1 MDDEELTQDIL
12 DQFDLICTQQQ
23 LQNVNVSN
31 VSVDR
36 FSSLVLRGN
45 APEFS
50 NDVQS
55 SLSRTSSLDRRKVKN
70 PEAFADR
77 TVESPAVIER
87 LNREVASLREEL
99 YMKLGELATLK
110 DSSSRT
116 NALKSDAI
124 VRLENSLACQREEF
138 QRKISELTAQL
149 ASKEADYR
157 TVTTELTLVREQFSN
172 VRLPVAQDRSNDF
185 SPASQ
190 LIASMVTSPFGS
202 ATPNGMPN
210 KAHQPSFGSPS
221 NDHLPAP
228 VTPVPSRRRPLMGGT
243 WRLDHLNRCDPT
255 NRTYV
260 TPRYHEE
267 PSMQQALPINTV
279 ESTQYCQ
286 QEGEGIP
293 RKRRRQNRSF
303 SGSPVVSEIDDR
315 VKPMVDTA
323 VETDPLMQ
331 ALPTSSVGPLRCR
344 SNVLRFGLAYSGCF
358 TEPSGLHGLASS
370 LLSINMTALN
380 TDSEILARNKENVA
394 PLTVNGRSPIAT
406 DVPSTNIFSDVLDT
420 DDYLFGLSSLVSGD
434 CDGTFGSYE
443 KEITQNELGA
453 ITKKALNAVPHLLKN
468 IEKSIQSLSALRW
481 KREPSPLDPSGDTDK
496 SCAQRMEEIGQPP
509 KLNPSV
515 LCPTD
520 DGGISYLG
528 EDPFAGAPASQ
539 MVAPLINPPSRSGFS
554 RSPANPFHTPGQ
566 LFLSAPADFHSVV
579 TADSSQTN
587 STLPLP
593 LPVRTSLEQG
603 IRGLKRIQCLLKA
616 LQSWRLSSS
625 GEPNNNHSSVHT
637 DLQML
642 SVTISDLITR
652 LVNGLAEFILWRFLQ
667 NSLPSH
673 SVVSSN
679 IHVLPYQQSATQSQS
694 GFQLSSAGLNSAQPD
709 SSIPEEIGHYLTR
722 LSEMSLNLAALAAC
736 CVDSVKSETESNS
749 AKFEWKLSPV
759 NCMIIAV
766 GISYSSEIDRGA
778 GNPVE
783 MSDWHLSS
791 TSNEGS
797 KEILFV
803 QLLRYM
809 LSRGHWDL
817 GHQDLDWST
826 QWLGGPTCTSRGE
839 ISAMASFSKKDIV
852 LAFHDLGVVKFGEF
866 RLKSGVLSPIYLDL
880 RLIISVPQLMCMAVQ
895 ENLPMVMCRKEAKSY
910 GTKQLVEGTW
920 KPGQQCLVIED
931 VITSGSSLAGV
942 VEAPVAPQ
950 SIAFYPRMK
959 AKLDQL
965 IQSKSTQLCVA
976 IDTNDSTYLLKMA
989 DKLGPKICA
998 LKLHLDILQFDCSP
1012 DPFIDQLRGLATKH
1026 GFLIVEDRKL
1036 ADIGQTV
1043 FNQLHY
1049 GIFHIA
1055 EWCDLVTVHGLP
1067 GPGIF
1072 DAFRKI
1078 NARLAEKGDS
1088 AHHVGALVV
1097 AQLSSKDNLADVAY
1111 GTRCVEM
1118 CKSHTDIVAGFVTQN
1133 PVMPAGF
1140 TTASFYYW
1148 VPGVRTDTM
1157 TDQLGQNYAC
1167 PSKVLK
1173 RFPTNSSG
1181 QTNVIMIVGRGITE
1195 ALEPVAAAEEYRK
1208 ASISSQ

>member
-1 MDDEELTQDIL
+1 M
-12 DQFDLICTQQQ
+12 
-23 LQNVNVSN
+23 LQ
-31 VSVDR
+31 
-36 FSSLVLRGN
+36 
-45 APEFS
+45 
-50 NDVQS
+50 
-55 SLSRTSSLDRRKVKN
+55 
-70 PEAFADR
+70 
-77 TVESPAVIER
+77 
-87 LNREVASLREEL
+87 VASLREEL

-468 IEKSIQSLSALRW
+468 IEKSIQLVFLVFTIDEDPEEFEVYIHHPCTFPYALRESLSALRW

-539 MVAPLINPPSRSGFS
+539 MVAPLINPPSRSACAGFHNEPDFPYRLNKQSSSCFS

-839 ISAMASFSKKDIV
+839 ISGLFWPPILNLVLGIKLPQHSDWTRSGQKLISFFPFPISPKFSSFVAVLTARNDIV
-852 LAFHDLGVVKFGEF
+852 WPD
-866 RLKSGVLSPIYLDL
+866 SCP
-880 RLIISVPQLMCMAVQ
+880 C
-895 ENLPMVMCRKEAKSY
+895 
-910 GTKQLVEGTW
+910 
-920 KPGQQCLVIED
+920 
-931 VITSGSSLAGV
+931 
-942 VEAPVAPQ
+942 
-950 SIAFYPRMK
+950 K
-959 AKLDQL
+959 AQ
-965 IQSKSTQLCVA
+965 
-976 IDTNDSTYLLKMA
+976 
-989 DKLGPKICA
+989 
-998 LKLHLDILQFDCSP
+998 
-1012 DPFIDQLRGLATKH
+1012 
-1026 GFLIVEDRKL
+1026 
-1036 ADIGQTV
+1036 
-1043 FNQLHY
+1043 
-1049 GIFHIA
+1049 
-1055 EWCDLVTVHGLP
+1055 
-1067 GPGIF
+1067 
-1072 DAFRKI
+1072 
-1078 NARLAEKGDS
+1078 
-1088 AHHVGALVV
+1088 
-1097 AQLSSKDNLADVAY
+1097 
-1111 GTRCVEM
+1111 
-1118 CKSHTDIVAGFVTQN
+1118 
-1133 PVMPAGF
+1133 
-1140 TTASFYYW
+1140 
-1148 VPGVRTDTM
+1148 
-1157 TDQLGQNYAC
+1157 
-1167 PSKVLK
+1167 
-1173 RFPTNSSG
+1173 
-1181 QTNVIMIVGRGITE
+1181 
-1195 ALEPVAAAEEYRK
+1195 
-1208 ASISSQ
+1208 